1 MAKYQGWLIHK
12 QYFKVEVEAESWSD
26 AKDLMWDIEPNWSK
40 PDDMDNE
47 IVDVEE
53 ITNASI

>member
-1 MAKYQGWLIHK
+1 MPKYQGWLKHT
-12 QYFKVEVEAESWSD
+12 QYFKVEVEADSWSD
-26 AKDLMWDIEPNWSK
+26 ARDSMWDIEPNWSK

-53 ITNASI
+53 IENA